1 MSSRTTIAIT
11 AALFLTAIATLYVYW
26 TRTPQY
32 TLLHVLDAYATAD
45 HQAAAAYIESKPPLK
60 KGLHVARQTENVIH
74 HLAGL
79 QNETLA
85 RAYGVTV
92 EASRIEGVTGMLR
105 IKVGETSYQLRFDEQ
120 IDGRWKLREFENR
133 QAFSDLASER
143 MTPNPF
149 MILARL

>member
-11 AALFLTAIATLYVYW
+11 AALFFTAIATLYVYW

-45 HQAAAAYIESKPPLK
+45 HQAAGLYIEKEPTLK
-60 KGLHVARQTENVIH
+60 KGLRVTRRTETVIH

-85 RAYGVTV
+85 RTYRVTV
-92 EASRIEGVTGMLR
+92 EASRIEGNTATLR
-105 IKVGETSYQLRFDEQ
+105 IKVGETPYQLRFDEQ
-120 IDGRWKLREFENR
+120 LDGRWTLMDFEDR
-133 QAFSDLASER
+133 QAFSER
-143 MTPNPF
+143 AIKRMKPSHF
-149 MILARL
+149 MIIARL

>member
-1 MSSRTTIAIT
+1 MFSRTTIAI
-11 AALFLTAIATLYVYW
+11 AMVLGLTAIATLYVYW

-45 HQAAAAYIESKPPLK
+45 HQAAAAYIENKPALK

-85 RAYGVTV
+85 RAYRVTV
-92 EASRIEGVTGMLR
+92 EASRIEGAIGTLL
-105 IKVGETSYQLRFDEQ
+105 IKVGETSYQLRFEEQ
-120 IDGRWKLREFENR
+120 IDGRWKLMDFEDR
-133 QAFSDLASER
+133 QAFSALAIKR
-143 MTPNPF
+143 MKPNHF

>member
-45 HQAAAAYIESKPPLK
+45 HQAAAAYIDSEQPRK
-60 KGLHVARQTENVIH
+60 KRVLVPRRTEGVIH
-74 HLAGL
+74 HFAGL
-79 QNETLA
+79 QNATLA
-85 RAYGVTV
+85 RAYRVTV
-92 EASRIEGVTGMLR
+92 EASHIEGTTATLS
-105 IKVGETSYQLRFDEQ
+105 IKVGETPYQLRFDEQ
-120 IDGRWKLREFENR
+120 IDGRWKLMDFEDR
-133 QAFSDLASER
+133 QAFSELASKQMNR
-143 MTPNPF
+143 NHF